1 MAFLIQKY
9 QQLLLD
15 IQSSCKKSG
24 RNPEDVTIVAATKYC
39 TDVEMNEALAA
50 GITHIGEN
58 RVQDAVKKFPLLH
71 GACKKHFIGH
81 LQTNK
86 VKKAVEL
93 FDVIESV
100 DRVELL
106 EKLAME
112 TDRVGKKLDVL
123 LQVNVADDE
132 AKFGCNPGEIDLLVE
147 KLVGSENLVF
157 RGFMAII
164 PFTEN
169 VEDARLWFI
178 KMRDIYEKYQ
188 VQFKTLD
195 TLSMGMSHDFR
206 VAIEEGA
213 TEVRIGSLIFRSKV
227 YNHLLL

>member
-9 QQLLLD
+9 QQLQRD
-15 IQSSCKKSG
+15 IQESCRKAG
-24 RNPEDVTIVAATKYC
+24 RNPENVSIVAATKYC
-39 TDVEMNEALAA
+39 TVVEMNDALLA
-50 GITHIGEN
+50 GITDVGEN
-58 RVQDAVKKFPLLH
+58 RVQDAIKKFHLLN

-100 DRVELL
+100 DRIELI

-112 TDRVGKKLDVL
+112 TERTGKNLEVL
-123 LQVNVADDE
+123 LQVNVAKDG
-132 AKFGCNPGEIDLLVE
+132 AKFGCEPEEIDILVA
-147 KLVGSENLVF
+147 KLALAKNLIF
-157 RGFMAII
+157 KGFMSII

-169 VEDARLWFI
+169 VEDVRLWFRR
-178 KMRDIYEKYQ
+178 MREIYEKYQ
-188 VQFKTLD
+188 EQFEALD
-195 TLSMGMSHDFR
+195 TLSMGMSHDFC

-213 TEVRIGSLIFRSKV
+213 TQVRIGSLIFRPMA
-227 YNHLLL
+227 